1 MAERKQKQMI
11 IAGAIIGV
19 IFLVFL
25 MLYMMMSRGSSSL
38 SLGAGRNPATTV
50 DTTVINNRTDGV
62 TPENEWVEQA
72 RQRLRLME
80 ESQRELENRLNNQGS
95 EYQAELN
102 AREERLREISE
113 GFEGVIAEQAQRIE
127 QLEQQLAG
135 NTSPQVQGQTDPNV
149 TQQNPGTA
157 NNVQLAQPAESGNGD
172 FVSANGTRRE
182 VATPVSQPA
191 PRNTEFSRKFNLR
204 AREDAQTSRVR
215 NYQLHAYLPTGS
227 YAPAVVIAGVD
238 ASVGVSSQAEP
249 KPVLFRITGPATTA
263 GFGGATGAQIDLT
276 GCMVAG
282 AAVGD
287 LSSERV
293 HVRLTSMTC
302 QNHDSTVFETTVAGH
317 MVSSGKAG
325 LRGEVV
331 SREGPSVRAA
341 AMAGVL
347 EGIAGAG
354 TNTNNR
360 VLDGL
365 TSGDG
370 ADIGAITQNA
380 GRQALTQGAQNA
392 ASTLAQYYIERA
404 EQYQPVI
411 SVYAGSNVE
420 LVFMEGVHLQ

>member
-1 MAERKQKQMI
+1 MADRKQKQMVIAAGILCI
-11 IAGAIIGV
+11 I
-19 IFLVFL
+19 LVLFFALYL
-25 MLYMMMSRGSSSL
+25 MMRGGSSNL
-38 SLGAGRNPATTV
+38 GIGAGRNPATTV

-80 ESQRELENRLNNQGS
+80 EAQKELENRLNNQGS

-102 AREERLREISE
+102 AREERLREIAE
-113 GFEGVIAEQAQRIE
+113 GYEGIIEEQETRIK
-127 QLEQQLAG
+127 QLEDRLSDDGSAREQSSA
-135 NTSPQVQGQTDPNV
+135 NTAPASSPA
-149 TQQNPGTA
+149 PGTD
-157 NNVQLAQPAESGNGD
+157 NVQLAQPAEQGNGD
-172 FVSANGTRRE
+172 FVSANGTRRQI
-182 VATPVSQPA
+182 ATPAVQPA
-191 PRNTEFSRKFNLR
+191 PRNTEFVRSFNLS
-204 AREDAQTSRVR
+204 EPKDAQVSRVR

-263 GFGGATGAQIDLT
+263 GFGGTSGAQIDLT
-276 GCMVAG
+276 GCVVAG

-317 MVSSGKAG
+317 MVSAGKAG

-331 SREGPSVRAA
+331 SREGPSIRAA

-370 ADIGAITQNA
+370 ADVGAITQNA

>member
-1 MAERKQKQMI
+1 MVDRKQKQLI
-11 IAGAIIGV
+11 IAATIVGV
-19 IFLVFL
+19 ITLLFFA
-25 MLYMMMSRGSSSL
+25 LYVMMSSGNNNRGFGTARGPENS
-38 SLGAGRNPATTV
+38 V
-50 DTTVINNRTDGV
+50 DTTLISNRTSGA

-72 RQRLRLME
+72 RLRITQME
-80 ESQRELENRLNNQGS
+80 EAQKETENRLNNLGS

-102 AREERLREISE
+102 ARTQELREISE
-113 GFEGVIAEQAQRIE
+113 GYDNVIAEQALRIE
-127 QLEQQLAG
+127 DLERQIAGGATTQQG
-135 NTSPQVQGQTDPNV
+135 NTANTPAPTDPQ
-149 TQQNPGTA
+149 TGYP
-157 NNVQLAQPAESGNGD
+157 LAQPASTNGD
-172 FVSANGTRRE
+172 FVSPAGTRRE
-182 VATPVSQPA
+182 VATPVVEA
-191 PRNTEFSRKFNLR
+191 TPRNTEFSRKFNLR
-204 AREDAQTSRVR
+204 ERDQARASNVR

-263 GFGGATGAQIDLT
+263 GFGGTNGAQIDIT
-276 GCMVAG
+276 GCLVAG

-302 QNHDSTVFETTVAGH
+302 QNRDRTVFETTVAGH

-354 TNTNNR
+354 SNTSGR

-365 TSGDG
+365 TSGDT
-370 ADIGAITQNA
+370 ANVGAITQNA

-392 ASTLAQYYIERA
+392 ASTMAQYYIERA